1 MMSCTNWLAGRLG
14 LLSGA
19 IGLAL
24 SFPSAS
30 LFPLAWVCL
39 IPLLLRILQSHGLAP
54 VVRGHLLF
62 FISGF
67 SLVLYWIP
75 GVMIEYGGLP
85 FIPAVGIFFL
95 LAAAMS
101 VLMLPFSILTWLIAR
116 ASSEGAALVA
126 APALWTACE
135 LFRGHYVEGGFPWAS
150 LGYSQYSFGTLLQ
163 AADVGGV
170 YFLSFLVVSGTS
182 AVLLWTTV
190 KRPGPALVYA
200 ALIGLSL
207 LYGTYRLRLWEIE
220 TDHTHQAAL
229 VQPGIDLRGTRSYF
243 QKVYFQQLPEAYA
256 RAAQAGADWVIFPEA
271 PNPFSLDRG
280 QPFREHWRTVVSGQG
295 RPLVLNGI
303 RSTPEAGVD
312 YNSAFLSDEAGEFV
326 YQYDKRHLVP
336 FGEYLPRGSAL
347 LGLSR
352 ALVGEV
358 GHFTRG
364 QPMQEPA
371 QTGHERFG
379 LLICYESIF
388 PELSRQAVQ
397 AGARF
402 LVNITNDLWFG
413 DTPAPRQHLQMAAVR
428 AVELRKPL
436 LRVANSGISAHID
449 SYGRVRER
457 LGLFEVDTLNVKFSP
472 NSYQSHFA
480 RFGQGTI
487 GFTIILTL
495 VGAFGE
501 AILARRKGKHSGR
514 LS

>member
-1 MMSCTNWLAGRLG
+1 MTSRLAGRLG
-14 LLSGA
+14 LLGGA
-19 IGLAL
+19 VGLAL

-30 LFPLAWVCL
+30 IFPLAWVSVV
-39 IPLLLRILQSHGLAP
+39 PLQLRILESRGLAP
-54 VVRGHLLF
+54 VVRGHFLF
-62 FISGF
+62 FLSGF

-75 GVMIEYGGLP
+75 GVMIDHGGLH
-85 FIPAVGIFFL
+85 FIAAAGIFFL
-95 LAAAMS
+95 LAGGMS

-116 ASSEGAALVA
+116 TFSSGAALVA

-135 LFRGHYVEGGFPWAS
+135 LFRGHFVVGGFPWAS

-182 AVLLWTTV
+182 AALLWTTV
-190 KRPGPALVYA
+190 KRRGPALVYA

-220 TDHTHQAAL
+220 TDHTHQVAL
-229 VQPGIDLRGTRSYF
+229 VQPGIDLKGTDSYF
-243 QKVYFQQLPEAYA
+243 RKVYFQQLPEAYA
-256 RAAQAGADWVIFPEA
+256 LASQAGAEWVIFPEA
-271 PNPFSLDRG
+271 PNPFSLERG
-280 QPFREHWRTVVSGQG
+280 QPFRKHWRTVVSGQG
-295 RPLVLNGI
+295 RPLVLNGF
-303 RSTPEAGVD
+303 RLTPEAGVY
-312 YNSAFLSDEAGEFV
+312 YNSAFLLDEAGEFV
-326 YQYDKRHLVP
+326 YRYDKRRLVP
-336 FGEYLPRGSAL
+336 FGEYLPRGSTV
-347 LGLSR
+347 LGLSQ
-352 ALVGEV
+352 ALVREV
-358 GHFTRG
+358 SQFTPG

-379 LLICYESIF
+379 FLICYESIF

-436 LRVANSGISAHID
+436 LRVANSGISARID

-457 LGLFEVDTLNVKFSP
+457 LELFEVDTLNVKFSP
-472 NSYQSHFA
+472 NSYRSHFA
-480 RFGQGTI
+480 RFGQGTV
-487 GFTIILTL
+487 GFIIILAL

-501 AILARRKGKHSGR
+501 SILAGRKGKHSGR